1 MPDDRL
7 DQLDYYTLLGVDER
21 ASAADIRRAF
31 RRFARKYHPDRF
43 AAATEDKRQRA
54 TDIYQRGSEGVQV
67 LCDPEA
73 RKLYDIALAK
83 GIRRLT
89 AAQRDG
95 AKRILEGAE
104 RKKRPREPKIRST
117 HARAYYDKA
126 MKAIAAKNFR
136 QAWKALKAAAQ
147 EEPDNP
153 LINDRLAKVDALLRR
168 SL

>member
-7 DQLDYYTLLGVDER
+7 DQLDYYTLLGVEEH
-21 ASAADIRRAF
+21 ASAAEIRRAF
-31 RRFARKYHPDRF
+31 RRFARKYHPDRY
-43 AAATEDKRQRA
+43 AAATENKRQRA

-67 LCDPEA
+67 LCDPDA

-95 AKRILEGAE
+95 AKRILEGSK
-104 RKKRPREPKIRST
+104 RKNAREPKIRST

-126 MKAIAAKNFR
+126 MKAIASKNFR
-136 QAWKALKAAAQ
+136 QAWKALRAAAQ

-168 SL
+168 NL